1 MSAGAFVPE
10 IYTSDGGFP
19 YPVRVQPETL
29 SLTLNTTVNLGGL
42 GPVAPNTPSARISGS
57 NRELGVICRRVR
69 FKFSTATIP
78 PGYKPDSILTLP
90 VFTLATYNAYGKNT
104 VGTYTVGGTAY
115 DIAFVGKSPER
126 IN

>member
-1 MSAGAFVPE
+1 MSAGAFIPE
-10 IYTSDGGFP
+10 IYSTDGGAI

-29 SLTLNTTVNLGGL
+29 TLTLNSTANAGGV

-57 NRELGVICRRVR
+57 FRELGVICRRVR

-78 PGYKPDSILTLP
+78 PGYKLDSILTLP
-90 VFTLATYNAYGKNT
+90 ALTLASYNAWGKGS
-104 VGTYTVGGTAY
+104 VGTYTINGTAY
-115 DIAFVGKSPER
+115 DVAFVGKSPER